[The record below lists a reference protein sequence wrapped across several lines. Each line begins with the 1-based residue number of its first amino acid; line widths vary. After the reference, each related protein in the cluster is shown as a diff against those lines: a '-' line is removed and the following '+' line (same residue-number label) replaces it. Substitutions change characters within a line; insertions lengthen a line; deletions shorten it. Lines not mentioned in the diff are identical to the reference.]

1 MAKPEWLR
9 IKARNTDQVMQ
20 VRAMLRKLSLHTVC
34 QEAACPNLV
43 ECFGRRTATFMIL
56 GSNCTRNCSFCNV
69 TKSEPEP
76 LDQQEPEKVARATKE
91 LGLKHVVITS
101 VTRDDLADGGAGHF
115 ASVIRAVQRTCPDT
129 VIEVLI
135 PDFKGEE
142 SALLTIVEAGPH
154 IINHN
159 VETVP
164 RLYPAVRPMA
174 LYDRSISLLKNVK
187 QMDKDIHT
195 KSGIMVGLGEQ
206 YDEVLCVMGDLVA
219 VGCDLLTIGQY
230 LAPSRDHHPV
240 IEYIH
245 PDLFEAYKRDGLRLG
260 FKYIASGPL
269 VRSSYH
275 ADRQLQLSHI
285 K

>member
-20 VRAMLRKLSLHTVC
+20 VRAMLRRLSLHTVC
-34 QEAACPNLV
+34 QEAACPNLI
-43 ECFGRRTATFMIL
+43 ECFGRKTATFMIL
-56 GSNCTRNCSFCNV
+56 GSSCTRNCSFCNV
-69 TKSEPEP
+69 TKAEPEP
-76 LDQQEPEKVARATKE
+76 LDQQEPEKVAQATSE
-91 LGLKHVVITS
+91 LGLKHLVITS
-101 VTRDDLADGGAGHF
+101 VTRDDLSDGGAGHF
-115 ASVIRAVQRTCPDT
+115 ASVIRAVQNTCPDT

-275 ADRQLQLSHI
+275 ADRATSTI
-285 K
+285 TY